1 MIKLLK
7 DSVHLLRHNKLVW
20 IFGLLSI
27 LSTSLPSLSEVTYK
41 DPGFQWF
48 YFILLFAASIVSII
62 ALGCFTYVVF
72 QGAQDKNPTFSEA
85 WIQGKSKFWRIFV
98 LLFIYFS
105 MPLLTGVCSMMVSAI
120 IPNKT
125 TAVPFLW
132 VLGLIANVF
141 YSPLIIFGIC
151 AIVIDGLKVWAAAWT
166 GFQIAASNFFRVLL
180 VIIVLA
186 LIKILTNGLL
196 AVLITLG
203 IIKIGTG
210 LPSLV
215 NFDFAAYR
223 SMLSIPVFRVANII
237 VSIVSN
243 PVMNTFLTLGYL
255 KFTKEIDYPALVRIE
270 LPGPNS
276 T

>member
-1 MIKLLK
+1 MSKLLK
-7 DSVHLLRHNKLVW
+7 ESLHLLRHNKLVW

-27 LSTSLPSLSEVTYK
+27 LYSSLPSLSEVTYK
-41 DPGFQWF
+41 DPGFQWV
-48 YFILLFAASIVSII
+48 YSILRFVASIVSII
-62 ALGCFTYVVF
+62 ALSCSIYVVF

-85 WIQGKSKFWRIFV
+85 WIQGKSKYWRIV
-98 LLFIYFS
+98 GLLIISFS
-105 MPLLTGVCSMMVSAI
+105 MPLLAGVCSMMVSAI

-141 YSPLIIFGIC
+141 YSPLITFGIC

-166 GFQIAASNFFRVLL
+166 GFQIAVNNFFRVLL

-186 LIKILTNGLL
+186 LIKILTDGLL
-196 AVLITLG
+196 AVFITLG

-215 NFDFAAYR
+215 NFDFAAYQ
-223 SMLSIPVFRVANII
+223 SMLSIPVFRITNII
-237 VSIVSN
+237 VYFVSITG
-243 PVMNTFLTLGYL
+243 MNAFLTLGYL
-255 KFTKEIDYPALVRIE
+255 KFTKEIDYPALVRRE
-270 LPGPNS
+270 LPNTS
-276 T
+276 TT